1 MLYGLLQMRHQHQIP
16 LKAASLLTATLI
28 ARRYLSLR
36 VFSTV
41 NPRWLSM
48 DLPTKSYAS
57 CWPRTIRP
65 SQELASCSSNGS
77 PSLPSRFQ
85 QEHLLYGFF
94 HSVVTTAIGSRPQV
108 TPIRKTA
115 QTHFNRSRQVTID
128 YQNQSK
134 APQ

>member
-1 MLYGLLQMRHQHQIP
+1 MLRLPCKVFQSSYS

-65 SQELASCSSNGS
+65 SQELARCSSNGS
-77 PSLPSRFQ
+77 LSSLPSRFQ